1 VEVGDEEQ
9 PANAIK
15 ASIAN
20 TEADERLKLRKGRF
34 MAEISIC
41 NRTTRRP
48 AGDGLIGLPREI
60 GAELARCVDAVAKL
74 KG

>member
-41 NRTTRRP
+41 N
-48 AGDGLIGLPREI
+48 
-60 GAELARCVDAVAKL
+60 
-74 KG
+74 